1 MSGGY
6 DREKGCGIS
15 IINVEEEEKVEGVHW
30 HNEGVLWLFEPTNY
44 THYTYPATNAYYMMK
59 DMGWSE
65 STRLL
70 RFVPGKME
78 PELAFDFGVAICAS
92 RGMPSEDERY
102 FYMLVYKGYMTYD
115 KPEWASKPRLVV
127 VDMKEKK
134 MEFVDI
140 PLEELFEVPY
150 LDDYGTGWCSVWN
163 GYVYV
168 TPYYTFKG
176 FDGTALIKYDPST
189 KKFTR
194 VTPIMEGGI
203 LGLSIIDDK
212 AVLLRDA
219 FPDDVIITVVDLKEE
234 KVLVED
240 VDISQHD

>member
-1 MSGGY
+1 
-6 DREKGCGIS
+6 
-15 IINVEEEEKVEGVHW
+15 
-30 HNEGVLWLFEPTNY
+30 
-44 THYTYPATNAYYMMK
+44 
-59 DMGWSE
+59 
-65 STRLL
+65 
-70 RFVPGKME
+70 
-78 PELAFDFGVAICAS
+78 
-92 RGMPSEDERY
+92 MPSEDERN
-102 FYMLVYKGYMTYD
+102 FYMPVYKGYMTYD

-163 GYVYV
+163 GYVYM
-168 TPYYTFKG
+168 TLYYTFKG

-189 KKFTR
+189 KKFAR
-194 VTPIMEGGI
+194 ITPIMEGGFC
-203 LGLSIIDDK
+203 GLSITDDK
-212 AVLLRDA
+212 VVLLRDA